1 MCRKVFFYKQKT
13 AYEMRISDWSS
24 DVCSSDLGIDR
35 AIETDVGRNIARDD
49 RLWMLGGYRGAQR
62 RRIAVDGLGR
72 VEPVAAGLAVQR
84 AGADGTR
91 NRPRAAAGARGAGR
105 GGPRDGRARGRGR
118 GGADGVAV
126 GGGCTF
132 KKKKST

>member
-35 AIETDVGRNIARDD
+35 AIETDVGRHIARDD

-62 RRIAVDGLGR
+62 RSIAVDGLGR
-72 VEPVAAGLAVQR
+72 VEPVAVGLAR
-84 AGADGTR
+84 SEER
-91 NRPRAAAGARGAGR
+91 R
-105 GGPRDGRARGRGR
+105 
-118 GGADGVAV
+118 V
-126 GGGCTF
+126 GKGCVSPCRCRWSTDPL
-132 KKKKST
+132 KKKFAAEYRLINILIRH